1 MNHLKP
7 VAAAA
12 SMLLL
17 LTGASPV
24 ISYAENA
31 KTHTVT
37 VLDFDGNTIK
47 TISVNDGAALDLSS
61 VDTGKLEKHIDDYTQ
76 IGFSSWSSVPSAI
89 TADTTVQ
96 ALYKKMVLSL
106 DSMPSRTEYYDNYG
120 SIDLSGLAVS
130 ITVYTQLPEKDSSGS
145 YKVSVEKVN
154 IESECSASP
163 ADLQTAF
170 ASSDKADIK
179 IYPISS
185 KRPIASYPISY
196 YPHMGDAD
204 MDGYVDSADATFI
217 LGAYSSISTG
227 RNFSF
232 GAGQKKRCDI
242 DSNGKIDATD
252 ATLVLRF
259 YADAS
264 VMEHPCWSDVLK

>member
-12 SMLLL
+12 AMLLL
-17 LTGASPV
+17 ITGVSPAN
-24 ISYAENA
+24 SYAENA

-37 VLDFDGNTIK
+37 VLDFDGNTMK
-47 TISVNDGAALDLSS
+47 TISVNDGEAVDLSFI
-61 VDTGKLEKHIDDYTQ
+61 DTDKLEKHIDDYTQ
-76 IGFSSWSSVPSAI
+76 IGFSSWSSVPSAV

-106 DSMPSRTEYYDNYG
+106 DGMPSHTEYFDNYG
-120 SIDLSGLAVS
+120 NIDLSGLAVS

-145 YKVSVEKVN
+145 YKISEEKVD
-154 IESECSASP
+154 IASECSAEP

-170 ASSDKADIK
+170 ASSNKADIN

-185 KRPIASYPISY
+185 KRPIASYSISY
-196 YPHMGDAD
+196 YPNMGDAD
-204 MDGYVDSADATFI
+204 MDGFIDSADATFI
-217 LGAYSSISTG
+217 LGAYSAISTG
-227 RNFSF
+227 KNFSF

-264 VMEHPCWSDVLK
+264 VMEHPSWAGVLN